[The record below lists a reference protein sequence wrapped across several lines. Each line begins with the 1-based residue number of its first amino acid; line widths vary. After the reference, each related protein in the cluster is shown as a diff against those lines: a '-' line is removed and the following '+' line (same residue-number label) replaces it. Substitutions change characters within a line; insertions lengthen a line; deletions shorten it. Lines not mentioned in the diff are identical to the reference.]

1 MPRLHR
7 LFEASAADLRAVKKM
22 LEDRSLQGYVVRLRG
37 LPYSAAEADVRE
49 FMDGVQLS
57 ESPDCIVFTRAP
69 NGRPTGEAYVELADE
84 QALSLAMTRHKEV
97 MGSRYIEVFNSS
109 KMDKLQAQRQLQ
121 QFSGASGADTNSSR

>member
-57 ESPDCIVFTRAP
+57 ESPDCIVLAHAP

-121 QFSGASGADTNSSR
+121 QFSGASGADANSSR

>member
-1 MPRLHR
+1 
-7 LFEASAADLRAVKKM
+7 M

-37 LPYSAAEADVRE
+37 LPYTAAEADVRS

-57 ESPDCIVFTRAP
+57 ESPDCIVFAHAP

-84 QALSLAMTRHKEV
+84 HALSLAMTRHKEV
-97 MGSRYIEVFNSS
+97 MGTRYIEVFNSS

-121 QFSGASGADTNSSR
+121 QFRSGGSAGPNDAKGSSSR

>member
-1 MPRLHR
+1 MLARR

-37 LPYSAAEADVRE
+37 LPYTATEADVRG

-57 ESPDCIVFTRAP
+57 KNPDCIILAHAL

-84 QALSLAMTRHKEV
+84 KVRFAFR
-97 MGSRYIEVFNSS
+97 SRC
-109 KMDKLQAQRQLQ
+109 QP
-121 QFSGASGADTNSSR
+121 